1 MDYVLLF
8 FIVWYALQ
16 KWEWL
21 AMSGLLFPMRRVYG
35 NE

>member
-8 FIVWYALQ
+8 FIVCIA